1 MGMFRVKVS
10 EILEETDHIKSFKLV
25 RADGKGFDPYL
36 AGAHIDI
43 VGPTNV
49 VRQYSLCCP
58 PYDLDAYLVAV
69 KRETESRGGSAA
81 LHDQLDIG
89 SELEVSAPRNLM
101 QVAETGDRHVLV
113 AAGIGV
119 TPMISMAY
127 QLEREG
133 RSFELHYFARSRE
146 LAAFTELLEERCG
159 FAEKVR
165 FHFGIPRD
173 EQPAVLQ
180 EILTGLT
187 GGSHVYTCG
196 PEGFM
201 ERVLF
206 LAGPVV
212 GEENVH
218 IEHFQAGEL
227 ADTSGDTGFEVELD
241 SGEVF
246 EIPADRS
253 IVEVLQENGVP
264 VDTSCK
270 EGICGTC
277 VMGVLEG
284 EPEHRDNCL
293 SASEKRANDQ
303 IATCVSRARSA
314 RLILEPF

>member
-1 MGMFRVKVS
+1 MGMFKVLVS

-25 RADGKGFDPYL
+25 RADGRGFDPYP

-43 VGPTNV
+43 VGPTQV
-49 VRQYSLCCP
+49 VRQYSLCSP
-58 PYDLDAYLVAV
+58 PYDLDAYVVAV
-69 KRETESRGGSAA
+69 KREPESRGGSAA
-81 LHDQLDIG
+81 LHDRLEVG
-89 SELEVSAPRNLM
+89 SELEISAPRNLM
-101 QVAETGDRHVLV
+101 QVAGSADRHVLV

-127 QLEREG
+127 QLQREG
-133 RSFELHYFARSRE
+133 KPFELHYFARSRE
-146 LAAFTELLEERCG
+146 LAAFTDLLEERCG
-159 FAEKVR
+159 FGEKVR

-173 EQPAVLQ
+173 GQPAVLR
-180 EILTGLT
+180 EILGGLT
-187 GGSHVYTCG
+187 GASHVYTCG

-201 ERVLF
+201 DRVLS
-206 LAGPVV
+206 LAGPVL
-212 GEENVH
+212 GEDNVH
-218 IEHFQAGEL
+218 IEHFQAGEP
-227 ADTSGDTGFEVELD
+227 ADTSGDAAFEVELD

-293 SASEKRANDQ
+293 SASEKKANDQ

-314 RLILEPF
+314 RLMLELF